1 VALLGHPAPTE
12 EVHVARRPV
21 VVSVV
26 DAADLHD
33 VTSLWLAAKVDGGSS
48 KQVCARTIAEGRLA
62 AALRRPGVLAFVAR
76 IDREPVGYVITS
88 DNPFGLSP
96 GDEVTVEQ
104 LWVAPDARRLGVAKA
119 LLTAV
124 LDLAERSGCE
134 VVTSNVPTPS
144 REANRF
150 FARLGFGSV
159 VTRRAVATGVLR
171 RRLAP
176 ETAETG
182 DALRRRRRSLRHRA
196 FSSSPST
203 PRA

>member
-1 VALLGHPAPTE
+1 VTRRPTE
-12 EVHVARRPV
+12 
-21 VVSVV
+21 VSAV
-26 DAADLHD
+26 DHTDLAD
-33 VTSLWLAAKVDGGSS
+33 VTGLWLAAKVDAGSS
-48 KQVCARTIAEGRLA
+48 KEVCARTIAAGRLA
-62 AALRRPGVLAFVAR
+62 EALRRPGVRAFVAR
-76 IDREPVGYVITS
+76 VDLAPVGYVITTE
-88 DNPFGLSP
+88 NPFGLGSS
-96 GDEVTVEQ
+96 DDVTVEQ
-104 LWVAPDARRLGVAKA
+104 LWVAPEARRQGVAKS

-124 LDLAERSGCE
+124 LDMAERCGCE
-134 VVTSNVPTPS
+134 VVVSNVPTSS

-159 VTRRAVATGVLR
+159 VTRRAVATGALR

-203 PRA
+203 PQA

>member
-1 VALLGHPAPTE
+1 MG
-12 EVHVARRPV
+12 RRPV
-21 VVSVV
+21 EVSVV
-26 DAADLHD
+26 DVTDLHD
-33 VTSLWLAAKVDGGSS
+33 VTSLWLAAKLDAGSS

-62 AALRRPGVLAFVAR
+62 AALRRPGVQAFVAR
-76 IDREPVGYVITS
+76 LDREPVGYAVTS

-104 LWVAPDARRLGVAKA
+104 LWVAPDARRAGVAKA

-124 LDLAERSGCE
+124 LDLAERSGCD
-134 VVTSNVPTPS
+134 VVVSNVPTPS

-159 VTRRAVATGVLR
+159 VTRRVITTGALR

-182 DALRRRRRSLRHRA
+182 DALRRRRRSLRQRA
-196 FSSSPST
+196 FASSPST
-203 PRA
+203 PSG

>member
-1 VALLGHPAPTE
+1 MG
-12 EVHVARRPV
+12 RRPV
-21 VVSVV
+21 EVSVV
-26 DAADLHD
+26 DVNDLHD
-33 VTSLWLAAKVDGGSS
+33 VTTLWLAAKLDSGSS
-48 KQVCARTIAEGRLA
+48 QQVCARTIAEGRLA
-62 AALRRPGVLAFVAR
+62 AALRRPGVQAFVAR
-76 IDREPVGYVITS
+76 LDREPVGYVVTS

-104 LWVAPDARRLGVAKA
+104 LWVAPDARKAGVAKA

-144 REANRF
+144 RDANRF

-176 ETAETG
+176 ETTGTG
-182 DALRRRRRSLRHRA
+182 DALRRRRRSLRQRA
-196 FSSSPST
+196 FTPSPST
-203 PRA
+203 PEA

>member
-1 VALLGHPAPTE
+1 MG
-12 EVHVARRPV
+12 RRPV
-21 VVSVV
+21 EVSLV
-26 DAADLHD
+26 DCSDLHD
-33 VTSLWLAAKVDGGSS
+33 VTSLWLAAKLDAGSS

-62 AALRRPGVLAFVAR
+62 AALRRPGVQAFVAR
-76 IDREPVGYVITS
+76 LDREPVGYAVIS

-104 LWVAPDARRLGVAKA
+104 LWVAPDARRAGVAKA

-124 LDLAERSGCE
+124 LDLAERSGCD

-159 VTRRAVATGVLR
+159 VTRRVTTTGALR

-182 DALRRRRRSLRHRA
+182 DALRRRRRSLRQRA
-196 FSSSPST
+196 FASSSST
-203 PRA
+203 PSG

>member
-1 VALLGHPAPTE
+1 MG
-12 EVHVARRPV
+12 RRPV
-21 VVSVV
+21 EVSLV
-26 DAADLHD
+26 DVCDLHD
-33 VTSLWLAAKVDGGSS
+33 VTGLWLAAKLDGGSS

-62 AALRRPGVLAFVAR
+62 AALRRPGVQAFVAR
-76 IDREPVGYVITS
+76 LDGEPVGYAVTS

-104 LWVAPDARRLGVAKA
+104 LWVAPDARRAGVAKA

-159 VTRRAVATGVLR
+159 VTRRAVATAVLR

-176 ETAETG
+176 ETVETG
-182 DALRRRRRSLRHRA
+182 DALRRRRRSLRQRA
-196 FSSSPST
+196 FTSSPST